1 MSTEEFFNESR
12 EQSEIKSRIVTK
24 YFWAWAKVII
34 PTAKTHGN
42 RIAYIDLFAGP
53 GRYASGAVS
62 TPLMV
67 LNKAIT
73 DPDMRKML
81 VTIFNDKDKEYV
93 GSLKEAIDE
102 LPGIAQ
108 LKHQPEVRS
117 DHVGEEIVKMF
128 GRMKLIPTFFFVD
141 PWGYKGLSLALIN
154 SVLKDWGCDCIF
166 FFNYNRI
173 NMGLNNE
180 KVCEHMDALFGKI
193 RADSIREKL
202 AGLEPNERELLIIE
216 ELSRALKEMSAKFV
230 LPFAFKNEQGT
241 RTKHHLIFITK
252 SFKGYEIMKEIMA
265 KESSES
271 EQGVPS
277 FEYSPASKDYPTL
290 FALNLPLND
299 LEEML
304 LNEFQGQT
312 ITMRLI
318 YERHCVDKPYIK
330 PNYKSILTKMEAASK
345 IKVNPPAA
353 GRPKRQGVATF
364 GDEVVVTFPRRS
376 TQ

>member
-34 PTAKTHGN
+34 PTVKTRGN

-53 GRYASGAVS
+53 GRYASGTVS

-67 LNKAIT
+67 LNKAVA

-81 VTIFNDKDKEYV
+81 VTIFNDKNREYV
-93 GSLKEAIDE
+93 GSLKQAINT

-108 LKHQPEVRS
+108 LKHRPEVRS
-117 DHVGEEIVKMF
+117 DQVGEEIVKMF
-128 GRMKLIPTFFFVD
+128 GRIKLIPTFFFVD

-154 SVLKDWGCDCIF
+154 SVLKDWGCDCVF

-180 KVCEHMDALFGKI
+180 KVCEHMDALFGKT
-193 RADSIREKL
+193 RADSIRLKL
-202 AGLEPNERELLIIE
+202 AGLDPNERELLIIE
-216 ELSRALKEMSAKFV
+216 ELSNALKEMGAKFV

-241 RTKHHLIFITK
+241 RTKHHLIFISK

-265 KESSES
+265 KESSET

-290 FALNLPLND
+290 FALNLPLDD

-304 LNEFQGQT
+304 LNKFQGQT
-312 ITMRLI
+312 ITMQMI
-318 YERHCVDKPYIK
+318 YVRHSVDKSYIK
-330 PNYKSILTKMEAASK
+330 ANYKSVLAKMEMTRK
-345 IKVNPPAA
+345 ISANPPVEY
-353 GRPKRQGVATF
+353 RPTKKGVVTF
-364 GDEVVVTFPRRS
+364 GDNVVVTFPRRS

>member
-1 MSTEEFFNESR
+1 MSTDEFFNESR

-42 RIAYIDLFAGP
+42 RIAYVDLFAGP
-53 GRYASGAVS
+53 GRYASGAAS

-73 DPDMRKML
+73 DSDMRKML
-81 VTIFNDKDKEYV
+81 VTIFNDKNSEYV
-93 GSLKEAIDE
+93 GSLNEAIDG

-108 LKHQPEVRS
+108 LSHKPEVRS
-117 DHVGEEIVKMF
+117 DQVGEEIVKIF
-128 GRMKLIPTFFFVD
+128 GGIKLIPKFFFVD
-141 PWGYKGLSLALIN
+141 PWGYKGLSLSLIN
-154 SVLKDWGCDCIF
+154 SVLEDWGCDCIF

-180 KVCEHMDALFGKI
+180 KVYEHMDALFGKI

-216 ELSRALKEMSAKFV
+216 ELSKALKEMGAKFV

-241 RTKHHLIFITK
+241 RTTHHLIFITK

-277 FEYSPASKDYPTL
+277 FEYSPATKDYPTL
-290 FALNLPLND
+290 FALNLPLDD

-304 LNEFQGQT
+304 LNEFQGQR

-318 YERHCVDKPYIK
+318 YERHCVDKNYIRT
-330 PNYKSILTKMEAASK
+330 NYKSVLTKMEAASK
-345 IKVNPPAA
+345 IKADPPAA
-353 GRPKRQGVATF
+353 KRPKRQGVVTF
-364 GDEVVVTFPRRS
+364 GDDVVVTFPGRS